1 MQQFYCFIFFKIF
14 GWRMLGEP
22 PQGVDKYLLVV
33 LPHTSNWD
41 FPYGWLATKSLGLN
55 VKIFAKDAYFFWP
68 LKYVCQWLGLLPVNR
83 RESTS
88 FVDTMVEKF
97 EQAEELHLFIAP
109 EGTRS
114 YVEDL
119 KSGYYYLAKKA
130 NVPIVV
136 AGPNFAQKTF
146 VILPPR
152 QVLASFEEDQQQLKE
167 FAKGRIAKRPNNT
180 FR

>member
-1 MQQFYCFIFFKIF
+1 MQQFYGFIFYKIF

-22 PQGVDKYLLVV
+22 PQGIDKYLLVV

-41 FPYGWLATKSLGLN
+41 FLFGWLAANSLGLN
-55 VKIFAKDAYFFWP
+55 AKIFAKDAYFTWP
-68 LKYVCQWLGLLPVNR
+68 LNYVCRCLGVLPVNR

-88 FVDTMVEKF
+88 FVNTMVEKF
-97 EQAEELHLFIAP
+97 NQADELHLFIAP

-114 YVEDL
+114 YVKNL
-119 KSGYYYLAKKA
+119 KSGYYHLAKQA
-130 NVPIVV
+130 GVPIVV

-146 VILPPR
+146 IVLPPR
-152 QVLASFEEDQQQLKE
+152 EPMASFEEDQQQIKE
-167 FAKGRIAKRPNNT
+167 FAKSQFGKLPNNS